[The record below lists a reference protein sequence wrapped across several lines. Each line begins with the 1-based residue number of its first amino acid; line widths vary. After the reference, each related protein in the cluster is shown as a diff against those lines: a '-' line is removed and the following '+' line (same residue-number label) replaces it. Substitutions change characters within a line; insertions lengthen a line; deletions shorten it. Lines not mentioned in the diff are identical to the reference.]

1 MPVYLPS
8 SGALSTKLVSVFP
21 GNAAL
26 GAPSHQALIAVFVC
40 ETGTPLAVMDCEV
53 VTAMR
58 TAAGSALATRILARA
73 EADVL
78 TIVGTGV
85 QARAH
90 AHAILRI
97 RKIREIR
104 VAGRNSERARALA
117 AEFERRV
124 GAPARAFDSIEAS
137 VAGAAVVC
145 ATTHSVDSVIRGAW
159 LEPRTHVNSVG
170 LNPRGR
176 ELDEEGVKKSL
187 VVVESRQSALAPA
200 PAGAN
205 ELLWAIRD
213 GHGLISK
220 DHVHAEVGEL
230 ISGAR
235 PGRTSQDQITV
246 YKSVGVADGRRLTD
260 GSSLATAKG
269 PATALGALL
278 AKAGGA
284 GSPAATEIP

>member
-1 MPVYLPS
+1 M
-8 SGALSTKLVSVFP
+8 SVFP

-26 GAPSHQALIAVFVC
+26 GAPSRQALIAVFDC
-40 ETGTPLAVMDCEV
+40 ETGTPLAVMHGEV

-58 TAAGSALATRILARA
+58 TAAGSALAARILVRA

-90 AHAILRI
+90 AYAILRI

-117 AEFERRV
+117 AELEREV
-124 GAPARAFDSIEAS
+124 GALARAFDSIEAS

-145 ATTHSVDSVIRGAW
+145 APTHSVDPVIRGAW
-159 LEPRTHVNSVG
+159 LEPRTHVNSVR

-205 ELLWAIRD
+205 GLLWAIRD
-213 GHGLISK
+213 GLISK

-230 ISGAR
+230 ISGAM

-246 YKSVGVADGRRLTD
+246 YKSVGVAVQDAVAANLVLKAARER
-260 GSSLATAKG
+260 GSG
-269 PATALGALL
+269 
-278 AKAGGA
+278 
-284 GSPAATEIP
+284 TEVEW